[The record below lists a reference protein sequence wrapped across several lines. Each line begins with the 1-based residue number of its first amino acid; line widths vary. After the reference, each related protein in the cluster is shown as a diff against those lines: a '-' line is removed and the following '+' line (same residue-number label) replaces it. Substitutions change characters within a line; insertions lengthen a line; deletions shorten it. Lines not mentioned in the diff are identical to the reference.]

1 MTGWFD
7 NIIAMT
13 DFSFSLPEVIHKP
26 VAAGAL
32 NAGVGA
38 VLTSGSIKNRLH
50 FNISDCPISYSPLT
64 SISSSLPYFHRSSTG
79 QWGRLIGQEVDV
91 GLYSLVSTCGTVP
104 PAWSWALHGTRMHS
118 ISLPYGNNIC
128 RQQTIRQ
135 ILNRLHL
142 DMVAEVVNALHLKVS
157 LLLLRETSQ
166 YATTLGQSSKK
177 SSRAATHKK
186 RECSVTDIL
195 IGLTTCIQRPMAQ
208 PYMGI
213 YKAVHRVSDG
223 VAYLWDEVAHW

>member
-1 MTGWFD
+1 
-7 NIIAMT
+7 
-13 DFSFSLPEVIHKP
+13 
-26 VAAGAL
+26 
-32 NAGVGA
+32 
-38 VLTSGSIKNRLH
+38 
-50 FNISDCPISYSPLT
+50 
-64 SISSSLPYFHRSSTG
+64 
-79 QWGRLIGQEVDV
+79 
-91 GLYSLVSTCGTVP
+91 
-104 PAWSWALHGTRMHS
+104 MHS

-142 DMVAEVVNALHLKVS
+142 DMVAEVVNALHVKVS

-223 VAYLWDEVAHW
+223 VAYLWDEMAHW